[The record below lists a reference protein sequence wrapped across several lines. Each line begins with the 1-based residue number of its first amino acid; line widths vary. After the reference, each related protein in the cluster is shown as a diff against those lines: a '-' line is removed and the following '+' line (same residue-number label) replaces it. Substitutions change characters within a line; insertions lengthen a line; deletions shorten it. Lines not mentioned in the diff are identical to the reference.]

1 MPSCRREGAA
11 PWWSIHHGRATAAG
25 ELNWMEKPIVAA
37 AADDERET
45 GAGNNMAETILSPP
59 HLEGRIQSQ
68 CFLGSPRDINES
80 GNCPI
85 RFLSATGEEKPS
97 TNKREILFCADR
109 RWLWSLQMSPATA
122 GSILLGMVKRDGDE
136 EMYIKHWINVSFRL
150 RLSPAWKTTAP
161 KRFRTTRPGYYSIIS
176 FSSSAPVADASPAG
190 RVQGGVTR
198 VPQSYME

>member
-1 MPSCRREGAA
+1 
-11 PWWSIHHGRATAAG
+11 
-25 ELNWMEKPIVAA
+25 MEKPIVAA

-68 CFLGSPRDINES
+68 CFLGGPRDINES

-109 RWLWSLQMSPATA
+109 GDGFDLYKCHQQRPAQ
-122 GSILLGMVKRDGDE
+122 
-136 EMYIKHWINVSFRL
+136 
-150 RLSPAWKTTAP
+150 
-161 KRFRTTRPGYYSIIS
+161 YYS
-176 FSSSAPVADASPAG
+176 
-190 RVQGGVTR
+190 
-198 VPQSYME
+198 EW